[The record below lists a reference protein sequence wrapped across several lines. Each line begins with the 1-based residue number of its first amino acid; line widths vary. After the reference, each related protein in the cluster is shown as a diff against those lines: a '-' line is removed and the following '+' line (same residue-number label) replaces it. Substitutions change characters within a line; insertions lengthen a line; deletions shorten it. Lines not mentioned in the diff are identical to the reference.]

1 MNLSTHTTDTARCL
15 AMLGLLV
22 AAPPLLPQT
31 IVPVEQEPVHTI
43 VFEND
48 VVRVIDAA
56 LPVGH
61 ATLYH
66 THVRDNVPVVVAG
79 GRVAITLIGRE
90 AVGSV
95 VKIGEVSFAV
105 GGYTHVVR
113 NVGPTPLRF
122 IDVELR
128 TSAPAAPVSPPAT
141 ASPLAGHALELSNAR
156 VHVHR
161 VIVSPGRR
169 LDAHQ
174 HPGPVLAVVVAG
186 DAVQRGASAAS
197 PVAAGSFRW
206 HGDAAMGAVRH
217 RGRVPYEVVEVEW
230 IK

>member
-1 MNLSTHTTDTARCL
+1 MRLSTHTTDTARRL
-15 AMLGLLV
+15 AVLGLICM
-22 AAPPLLPQT
+22 APALLAQT

-66 THVRDNVPVVVAG
+66 THVRDNVPVTVAG
-79 GRVAITLIGRE
+79 GRVATTLIGRE
-90 AVGSV
+90 PVESV
-95 VKIGEVSFAV
+95 VKVGQVSFAA

-141 ASPLAGHALELSNAR
+141 ASPLAGHALELSNTR

-161 VIVSPGRR
+161 VIVAPGRR
-169 LDAHQ
+169 LDAHR
-174 HPGPVLAVVVAG
+174 HPGPVLAVLVAG

-197 PVAAGSFRW
+197 PVAVGSFQW
-206 HGDAAMGAVRH
+206 HGDGAMGAVRNT
-217 RGRVPYEVVEVEW
+217 GRLPYEVVEVEW